1 LRATAWNLRYHEL
14 IGLEVEVIRHPD
26 ASLAG
31 LRGRV
36 VWETPRALLVEASG
50 GRQLLIL
57 KSGALLAFRL
67 PGGERVVLRG
77 DDLLGGP
84 VDRLKKLRR

>member
-1 LRATAWNLRYHEL
+1 LRVTAWNLHYHEL
-14 IGLEVEVIRHPD
+14 IGLEVEVLRHPD
-26 ASLAG
+26 TSLGG

-50 GRQLLIL
+50 GRRLLIL

-77 DDLLGGP
+77 DEILGGP
-84 VDRLKKLRR
+84 VDRLKRLRR